1 MLKPLGTILL
11 YPQSLR
17 DMAVNEAERM
27 RRQGSIIQLVRK
39 SSQKQEEEYK
49 EYAKRMGAEKV
60 ISLKAEDNIEEWN
73 VGQHF

>member
-1 MLKPLGTILL
+1 
-11 YPQSLR
+11 
-17 DMAVNEAERM
+17 M

-60 ISLKAEDNIEEWN
+60 IYLKAEDNIEEWN